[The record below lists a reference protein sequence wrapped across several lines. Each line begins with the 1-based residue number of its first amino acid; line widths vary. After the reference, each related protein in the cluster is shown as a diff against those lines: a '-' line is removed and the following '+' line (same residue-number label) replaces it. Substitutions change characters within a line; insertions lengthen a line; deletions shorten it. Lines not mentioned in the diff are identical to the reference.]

1 MDKLLL
7 FMLLSAFFMLL
18 HGLQTDEELAM
29 HALFQGKHAVNRAAH
44 ASAQQLDPAKLAR
57 GIRSIDTVRARSAAM
72 QYLRSNLRLDEG
84 NSPMPGTFWKTRVE
98 VLALDIVNE
107 DNNFPYLYE
116 RLDYGYSVT
125 LHRPGVVMIVR
136 LDYPRIYQV
145 LSPIS
150 WTIKGA
156 AELVY

>member
-1 MDKLLL
+1 MHKLLL
-7 FMLLSAFFMLL
+7 FMLLAAFFMML

-29 HALFQGKHAVNRAAH
+29 HALFQGKHAINRAAH
-44 ASAQQLDPAKLAR
+44 ASAQQLDRAKLAR
-57 GIRSIDTVRARSAAM
+57 GVRAIEPMLAREAAL

-84 NSPMPGTFWKTRVE
+84 NSPLPNTFWKTRVE
-98 VLALDIVNE
+98 VLALDIINDE
-107 DNNFPYLYE
+107 STFPYVYE
-116 RLDYGYSVT
+116 RPEYDYSVT

-136 LDYPRIYQV
+136 LDYPRIYRV